1 MQQDAII
8 YAGPGKFELV
18 KKPVPTIQNGND
30 ILVKVLAASICGTD
44 VHILANPPEYP
55 AKCGVTIGHEL
66 VGEVV
71 ECGPDV
77 ISFAPGDHLIM
88 DNNLQC
94 GVCDCCQAGDYN
106 VCPNMKSLGMEL
118 DGAFAQYC
126 VCPET
131 NVVKINRDV
140 PIEKAIFAE
149 PLNCVMGGLKKLK
162 VLPGDSVVILG
173 GGPIGMYYARLL
185 KQMGAGRIIVSE
197 VSEFRAGY
205 VMKSGADRVVNPVTE
220 NLPAIVK
227 EEMRGGADIVVDC
240 VGTLINDALDC
251 VRPGGTIQLFG
262 LNEKA
267 QQTICQ
273 SRIARQGLTVL
284 GTFIGNHTLQAVANG
299 LNNGL
304 FDFDFLI
311 THKLLLKDFE
321 IGLDAMR
328 KGTAFE
334 VILYPWEDI
343 FDAAQ
348 KGAAK

>member
-30 ILVKVLAASICGTD
+30 ILIKVLAASICGTD

-77 ISFAPGDHLIM
+77 ISLAPGDHLIM

-94 GVCDCCQAGDYN
+94 GVCDCCQTGDYN

-126 VCPET
+126 VCPES
-131 NVVKINRDV
+131 NVVKINKDV

-185 KQMGAGRIIVSE
+185 KQMGAGRVIVSE
-197 VSEFRAGY
+197 VSEFRSGY
-205 VMKSGADRVVNPVTE
+205 VMKSGADRVVKE
-220 NLPAIVK
+220 LGRAGIAAMAIHGNKGQSARVRP
-227 EEMRGGADIVVDC
+227 ESYCAAGADRAGHVHRQPYASDRRKR
-240 VGTLINDALDC
+240 AEQ
-251 VRPGGTIQLFG
+251 RP
-262 LNEKA
+262 
-267 QQTICQ
+267 
-273 SRIARQGLTVL
+273 V
-284 GTFIGNHTLQAVANG
+284 
-299 LNNGL
+299 
-304 FDFDFLI
+304 
-311 THKLLLKDFE
+311 
-321 IGLDAMR
+321 
-328 KGTAFE
+328 
-334 VILYPWEDI
+334 
-343 FDAAQ
+343 
-348 KGAAK
+348 